1 MNADGSS
8 GVDTDV
14 SVGADVP
21 IVDDLATGFTIGGF
35 AGLGAGLALMA
46 GGLIRPRRRP
56 SVLAG
61 SASAA

>member
-1 MNADGSS
+1 MNADGSP
-8 GVDTDV
+8 GVDTDI

-21 IVDDLATGFTIGGF
+21 IVDDLATGFTIGGLT
-35 AGLGAGLALMA
+35 GLGIGLAVMA

-56 SVLAG
+56 SALAG